1 MLLNVNPDLKI
12 YNFWKKQHFGKRIC
26 YRGSPRLSRDG
37 KTPSNCFTSNIFV
50 FPFMS
55 SITKAKKVSSIS
67 APTTIRDSIQ
77 IKGARVHNLKNI
89 SVNFPRNKFI
99 VVTGVSGS
107 GKSSLTIDTLFA
119 EGQRRYAESLSAY
132 ARQFM
137 ARMDKPDVDYIK
149 GLCPAIAIEQKV
161 TTRTPRSTVGSMTEL
176 YDYLRL
182 LFARVGI
189 TYSPVSGREV
199 KKHDVQDVIKAMQ
212 AHAAGDK
219 VLILVPFKQHINR
232 SPTEEM
238 NILLQK
244 GFSRLYVNQEILRIE
259 DLLPTPETSKSKKS
273 EPKLPKNNSFLLID
287 RILIKD
293 FDEDDLHRLAD
304 SIGTAFYEG
313 EGQMLLEINGQEKL
327 PFTNRF
333 EMDGIRFEEPVPN
346 LFSFNNPYGAC
357 PTCEGFGQVLGID
370 ADLVIPD
377 KRLSLFEGAIA
388 PWKGEKLSAWKDHFI
403 RASKKYDFPIHK
415 PIVDLTKAQYQ
426 LLWEGNKELNG
437 IDDFFKEVEK
447 NLYKVQYRVLLSRYR
462 GRTSCPDCKGYR
474 LRPEALYVK
483 IGDMHIGE
491 LCEMPVG
498 KLQEWFSGVSFSS
511 FQQQVAKRILI
522 EIHNRLKTLLD
533 VGLGYLTLNR
543 LANSL
548 SGGESQR
555 IQLTR
560 SLGSNLTNSLYILDE
575 PSIGLHAR
583 DTQRLIGVLKE
594 LRDLGNTVVVVEH
607 DEMMMREADYII
619 DMGPLASH
627 LGGEV
632 VAAGNYDTIIKSEIS
647 LTGKYLRGD
656 LKIEPPVKLRKPR
669 QFITVNGARQ
679 HNLKNITVAFPL
691 NVLCVVSG
699 VSGSGKTT
707 LVKQILYPA
716 LQKLKGEF
724 ADKVGMHLSITGDVD
739 AVSQI
744 ELVDQ
749 NPIGKSSRSNPVTY
763 VKAYDEIRELF
774 SKQPLS
780 KLRGFQ
786 PKHFSFN
793 VDGGR
798 CDTCKGEGEQVVE
811 MQFLADVH
819 LTCEVCGGKRFKD
832 EVLEVHYRNNS
843 IHDVLEM
850 SVDDALEFFKDEKD
864 IIQKL
869 RPLSSVG
876 LGYVKLGQSSDT
888 LSGGEAQRVKLASFL
903 GKGRSLGHILFIFDE
918 PTTGLHFHDIKKLLT
933 SFAALIDQGHSVLVV
948 EHNTDV
954 IHSADWVI
962 DLGPEAGD
970 AGGSLVY
977 EGVPAGLKK
986 VKESFTGI
994 YL

>member
-1 MLLNVNPDLKI
+1 MSTALPTKSKNPSPGKVTRFDGI
-12 YNFWKKQHFGKRIC
+12 Y
-26 YRGSPRLSRDG
+26 
-37 KTPSNCFTSNIFV
+37 
-50 FPFMS
+50 
-55 SITKAKKVSSIS
+55 
-67 APTTIRDSIQ
+67 

-89 SVNFPRNKFI
+89 DVEIPRNKLV

-132 ARQFM
+132 VRQFM
-137 ARMDKPDVDYIK
+137 ARMVKPDLDYIK

-161 TTRTPRSTVGSMTEL
+161 ITRTPRSTVGSMTEI

-182 LFARVGI
+182 LFARIGKTI
-189 TYSPVSGREV
+189 SPVSGREV
-199 KKHDVQDVIKAMQ
+199 KKDDVQDVIKAITQ
-212 AHAAGDK
+212 LTEGDRIH
-219 VLILVPFKQHINR
+219 ILVPFRQHKNR
-232 SPTEEM
+232 KPQEEL
-238 NILLQK
+238 NILMQK
-244 GFSRLYVNQEILRIE
+244 GFARLYDKEVLRIE
-259 DLLPTPETSKSKKS
+259 DLLEAKSWKPSKDTYV
-273 EPKLPKNNSFLLID
+273 LID
-287 RILIKD
+287 RIVVKI
-293 FDEDDLHRLAD
+293 FDEDDQHRLAD

-313 EGQMLLEINGQEKL
+313 EGEMVIDINEKKKL
-327 PFTNRF
+327 SFSNRF
-333 EMDGIRFEEPVPN
+333 ELDGILFEEPVPN
-346 LFSFNNPYGAC
+346 LFSFNNPFGAC
-357 PTCEGFGQVLGID
+357 PTCEGFSQVLGID

-377 KRLSLFEGAIA
+377 KRLSVYEGAVA
-388 PWKGEKLSAWKDHFI
+388 PWKGEKLGWWKEQFI
-403 RASKKYDFPIHK
+403 KAARKFDFPIHK
-415 PIVDLTKAQYQ
+415 PIVDLTKAQYNV
-426 LLWEGNKELNG
+426 LWEGNEFAQG
-437 IDDFFKEVEK
+437 INDFFKEVEQ

-462 GRTSCPDCKGYR
+462 GRTLCPDCKGYR
-474 LRPEALYVK
+474 LRKEALYVQVSEK
-483 IGDMHIGE
+483 HIGE
-491 LCEMPVG
+491 LCEMPV
-498 KLQEWFSGVSFSS
+498 KDLSQWFANLRLSEFE
-511 FQQQVAKRILI
+511 QKVARRILI
-522 EIHNRLKTLLD
+522 EINHRLKTLLD

-583 DTQRLIGVLKE
+583 DTEKLIRVLKE

-607 DEMMMREADYII
+607 DEMMMREADHII

-632 VAAGNYDTIIKSEIS
+632 VAAGNYDQIINDKKS
-647 LTGKYLRGD
+647 LTGKYLKGELSID
-656 LKIEPPVKLRKPR
+656 PPKSIRKWKR
-669 QFITVNGARQ
+669 SIKVEGARQ
-679 HNLKNITVAFPL
+679 HNLQNVTVEFPL
-691 NVLCVVSG
+691 NTLCVVSG

-716 LQKLKGEF
+716 LQKIKGEH
-724 ADKVGMHLSITGDVD
+724 ADKVGMHRAVTGDIDLVT
-739 AVSQI
+739 QI
-744 ELVDQ
+744 EMVDQ

-763 VKAYDEIRELF
+763 IKAYDEIRELYAD
-774 SKQPLS
+774 QPLS
-780 KLRGFQ
+780 KIRGFQ

-798 CDTCKGEGEQVVE
+798 CDTCKGEGEQIVE

-832 EVLEVHYRNNS
+832 EVLEVTYKDKS
-843 IHDVLEM
+843 IFDVLDM
-850 SVDDALEFFKDEKD
+850 SVDEALEFFHSEKD
-864 IIQKL
+864 ILTRIK
-869 RPLSSVG
+869 PLSDVG

-903 GKGRSLGHILFIFDE
+903 GKGKAQGHILFIFDE

-933 SFAALIDQGHSVLVV
+933 SFNALIDQGHSIIVI

-954 IHSADWVI
+954 IRSADWII

-970 AGGSLVY
+970 GGGNIVY
-977 EGVPAGLKK
+977 AGLPDGLRA
-986 VKESFTGI
+986 VKQSYTAKYIGE
-994 YL
+994 